1 MSPHPKSSRP
11 KLEVVRDTPIEY
23 APGEVIVDKYELIR
37 VLGSGSMGSVWLA
50 RNLVLHIDVAVKLIH
65 RQVAS
70 EVASQRLLVEARS
83 AARLAHP
90 SIVRVHD
97 FGTTA
102 RNDPFIVMELLE
114 GDSLAVVLE
123 RKGCIPEINAV
134 RILLPIVSALV
145 VAHAKG
151 IVHRDIK
158 PENILLSH
166 NESGAVIPKLVD
178 FGIALSELEPVAAS
192 QPDSSRG
199 AGRRLTQVGHLIGSP
214 AYMSP
219 EQAVGDRD
227 VDERAD
233 VWALSVVLY
242 EALTG
247 YPPFDDDDIEKVLLK
262 VLSEEPVPITALGV
276 GDSALWKVI
285 HRGLSK
291 NKRDRWQSAE
301 AMGVALAEW
310 LVGKDIDSDIAGTS
324 LGQHWLTKKA
334 ATSISEPPPSARSEL
349 PSQPHAAR
357 MPKAAELARASRPFD
372 IDDPG
377 THAEALLVPVK
388 PRSPMRRF
396 GRLALVALAMLFGAA
411 GWFVWQR
418 GHHSGA
424 PLAETKVSEAP
435 TPVMPAVAPQVD
447 TASVSAGEAPDDT
460 FAAPPPQPETT
471 AAPAAVPTAA
481 VAVPSKRPAKAMT
494 KPKAKATASD
504 DQPAPKPKALEIPD
518 NPNF

>member
-1 MSPHPKSSRP
+1 
-11 KLEVVRDTPIEY
+11 
-23 APGEVIVDKYELIR
+23 
-37 VLGSGSMGSVWLA
+37 
-50 RNLVLHIDVAVKLIH
+50 VKLIH

-97 FGTTA
+97 FGTTE
-102 RNDPFIVMELLE
+102 RDDPFIVMELLE

-145 VAHAKG
+145 MAHAKG

-166 NESGAVIPKLVD
+166 DESGAVIPKLVD

-192 QPDSSRG
+192 PRDSSRG
-199 AGRRLTQVGHLIGSP
+199 SGRRLTQVGHLIGSP

-247 YPPFDDDDIEKVLLK
+247 APPFDDDDIEKVLLK
-262 VLSEEPVPITALGV
+262 VLSEEPTPITALGV
-276 GDSALWKVI
+276 GDAALWQVI

-310 LVGKDIDSDIAGTS
+310 LVSMGIDSDIAGTS
-324 LGQHWLTKKA
+324 LGQHWLKTSA
-334 ATSISEPPPSARSEL
+334 ATSISEAPPSARSEL
-349 PSQPHAAR
+349 PSQPQAAR
-357 MPKAAELARASRPFD
+357 MPKAAELARAPRPFD
-372 IDDPG
+372 IADPK
-377 THAEALLVPVK
+377 THAEALLVAVK
-388 PRSPMRRF
+388 PRSPLRRF
-396 GRLALVALAMLFGAA
+396 GRLALVALAMLLGAA
-411 GWFVWQR
+411 GWLMWQR
-418 GHHSGA
+418 GHPSEA
-424 PLAETKVSEAP
+424 ALAETRVSEAHA
-435 TPVMPAVAPQVD
+435 PVTPAVAPQVD
-447 TASVSAGEAPDDT
+447 TASVSASAAPDEL
-460 FAAPPPQPETT
+460 AAPPPQPETT
-471 AAPAAVPTAA
+471 TAPAGTAVPTAT

-494 KPKAKATASD
+494 KAKAKPKAKATASD
-504 DQPAPKPKALEIPD
+504 DKPEAKPKALEIPD